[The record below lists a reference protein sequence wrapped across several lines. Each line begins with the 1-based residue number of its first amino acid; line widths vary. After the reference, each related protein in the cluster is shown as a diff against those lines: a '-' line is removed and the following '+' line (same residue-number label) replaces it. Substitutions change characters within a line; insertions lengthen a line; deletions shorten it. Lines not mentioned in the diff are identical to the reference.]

1 MSSMEEAGFL
11 SEQIKQYIDQHR
23 QQNLSLFKLCEDIN
37 RFTHST
43 LLTIDVRNRE
53 LTKMAVTCLFIK
65 TMSTFQGI
73 VLMTERGME
82 NEAKISLRCL
92 LECRFSIVAIK
103 EDNNLVERLA
113 LEDDQYRRLKALK
126 SYKKNMDL
134 GTTTFPPTPSK
145 EEVETLIDQLKKKIK
160 EEKLKEVPIWKL
172 AEIASLSEVYNSA
185 YCYLS
190 GTIHVDFSDL
200 EKYLKINSSDR
211 VETFLWGP
219 DGKDINWILLIS
231 TESILN
237 VLEAIRDVFSLSY
250 DDVWKEMK
258 SRYLAMNKGFSE
270 NQ

>member
-23 QQNLSLFKLCEDIN
+23 HQNLALFKLCEDIN

-43 LLTIDVRNRE
+43 LFTIDIRNTE
-53 LTKMAVTCLFIK
+53 LTKLAVTCLFIK

-73 VLMTERGME
+73 ILMTERGME
-82 NEAKISLRCL
+82 NEAKILLRCL

-103 EDNNLVERLA
+103 KDNNLVKRLA
-113 LEDDQYRRLKALK
+113 LEDDQFRRLRALK

-145 EEVETLIDQLKKKIK
+145 EEIKTRIDQLKKKIK
-160 EEKLKEVPIWKL
+160 EEEIKEVPKWEL
-172 AEIASLSEVYNSA
+172 AEIAGLSELYNSA

-190 GTIHVDFSDL
+190 GAIHVDFADL

-211 VETFLWGP
+211 AEIFLWGP
-219 DGKDINWILLIS
+219 DGKDINWILLSS
-231 TESILN
+231 TESMLD
-237 VLEAIRDVFSLSY
+237 VLEAIQDVLALPY
-250 DDVWKEMK
+250 NDVWKEFK
-258 SRYLAMNKGFSE
+258 SRYLDMNKGFSE